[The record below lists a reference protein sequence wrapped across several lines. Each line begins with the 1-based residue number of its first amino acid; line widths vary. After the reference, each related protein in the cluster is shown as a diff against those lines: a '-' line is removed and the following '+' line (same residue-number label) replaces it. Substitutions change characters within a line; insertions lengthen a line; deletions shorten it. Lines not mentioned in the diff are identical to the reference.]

1 MVNLRLINNLNSSPT
16 RVNIHTTKG
25 KAVLKM
31 TKFTVIFKSGKEM
44 VFTSEQFKNRL
55 DVYNYICAERL
66 GKIYGS
72 VKEIRCSAY
81 C

>member
-1 MVNLRLINNLNSSPT
+1 
-16 RVNIHTTKG
+16 
-25 KAVLKM
+25 M